1 MIAIILVALMI
12 VAIVTS
18 ELIMRCSAVS
28 EESVES
34 PAEITGD

>member
-18 ELIMRCSAVS
+18 ELIMRCSAEG

-34 PAEITGD
+34 PAEIAGD